1 MANAWR
7 SAIDG
12 AYTLGKGLAHMAQ
25 MRRNIPHGVA
35 ACSVLLAIMALISY
49 GDAAVA
55 DRFAS
60 VSDEQVAQ
68 QVYST
73 AMQSLPAGAA
83 PINAKSKW
91 LGDTGARMHCITDVR
106 MAVAG
111 SVHANST
118 LIVTANGT
126 TRPKYRCDVD
136 LPLRTDKGAVVTL
149 RLKNV
154 LVLDNASHN
163 LVSLG

>member
-1 MANAWR
+1 M
-7 SAIDG
+7 
-12 AYTLGKGLAHMAQ
+12 
-25 MRRNIPHGVA
+25 
-35 ACSVLLAIMALISY
+35 
-49 GDAAVA
+49 
-55 DRFAS
+55 
-60 VSDEQVAQ
+60 
-68 QVYST
+68 
-73 AMQSLPAGAA
+73 
-83 PINAKSKW
+83 W
-91 LGDTGARMHCITDVR
+91 LGDTGAGMHCVTDIS

-126 TRPKYRCDVD
+126 TRPKHRCDVD

-163 LVSLG
+163 LVSLGRLATEAHVALR